1 MKDAQYEFEFSQWKE
16 WQLRNNPMRL
26 ETDSDDIEMMFA
38 HDRKLKYL
46 SQHKPNETM
55 SKQMMTGSLCL
66 SDIPKDKVFVS
77 EKSGKKYLNIVLWVN
92 DEPDKY
98 GNHAAVQVGLTKEE
112 REAKV
117 KPVYIGNLKIQGG
130 KPTEGKEDDLPF

>member
-1 MKDAQYEFEFSQWKE
+1 MKQLEIEFNNWKD
-16 WQLRNNPMRL
+16 WVNRNDPMRL
-26 ETDSDDIEMMFA
+26 ETDEDLHEMFL
-38 HDRKLKYL
+38 HDKELSYL
-46 SQHKPNETM
+46 SQDKLNETM

-92 DEPDKY
+92 EEPDKY

-112 REAKV
+112 RESKA
-117 KPVYIGNLKIQGG
+117 KPVYIGNLKIQGA
-130 KPTEGKEDDLPF
+130 KPIDELPF

>member
-1 MKDAQYEFEFSQWKE
+1 MSKQYEIEFASWME
-16 WQLRNNPMRL
+16 WVLRNEPMRL
-26 ETDSDDIEMMFA
+26 ETDPDDIQIMFES
-38 HDRKLKYL
+38 DLKKKYL
-46 SQHKPNETM
+46 VTKPNVTM

-77 EKSGKKYLNIVLWVN
+77 EKSGKKYLNVVLWIN

-98 GNHAAVQVGLTKEE
+98 GNNAAIQVGLTKEE

-117 KPVYIGNLKIQGG
+117 KPVYIGNLKVSAKQS
-130 KPTEGKEDDLPF
+130 PPESDLPF